1 MKQIHK
7 WTLAVMAV
15 AVVGFSQM
23 QASAADTS
31 KGPRIGSIPEAV
43 ASAPRQEAALRCPS
57 MALVSVEQTHDLDSK
72 GHATITQPGFAYAGK
87 NCVTHL
93 QRDSGKQVSTVS
105 SCPSMA
111 LADCNAR

>member
-7 WTLAVMAV
+7 WTLAALAV

-31 KGPRIGSIPEAV
+31 KGPRIGSVPEV
-43 ASAPRQEAALRCPS
+43 TASAPRQTASRCS
-57 MALVSVEQTHDLDSK
+57 TMALASVERTHDLDSK

-87 NCVTHL
+87 NCVTRL

-105 SCPSMA
+105 SCPGMA